1 MANTKPVG
9 VGDTAPDFTL
19 ASQTGE
25 QVKLSDFRNKQAV
38 VVYFYP
44 KDNTPGCTA
53 ESCAFRDSY
62 EVFKTMGAEVI
73 GISSDSVRSH
83 DAFAKKYNLPFLLLS
98 DQDGSVR
105 NLYGVPS
112 AMFILPGRVTY
123 VIDSQG
129 IVRNVFNSMMDFEA
143 HVKEALKT
151 LQEKV

>member
-1 MANTKPVG
+1 MANSKAIK
-9 VGDTAPDFTL
+9 VGDVAPDFTL
-19 ASQTGE
+19 SSQSGE
-25 QVKLSDFRNKQAV
+25 KVTLSDYRGKQAV

-73 GISSDSVRSH
+73 GISSDSIRSH
-83 DAFAKKYNLPFLLLS
+83 DSFAKKYNLPFLLLS
-98 DQDGSVR
+98 DVDNSIR

-112 AMFILPGRVTY
+112 TMFILPGRVTY
-123 VIDSQG
+123 VIDKQG

-143 HVKEALKT
+143 HVKEAVKT
-151 LQEKV
+151 LQGL

>member
-1 MANTKPVG
+1 MANSKPIK
-9 VGDTAPDFTL
+9 VGDVAPDFTL
-19 ASQTGE
+19 SSQTGE
-25 QVKLSDFRNKQAV
+25 QVTLSDYRGKQAV

-73 GISSDSVRSH
+73 GISSDSIRSH
-83 DAFAKKYNLPFLLLS
+83 DSFAKKYNLPFLLLS
-98 DQDGSVR
+98 DSDSSIR

-112 AMFILPGRVTY
+112 TMFILPGRVTY
-123 VIDSQG
+123 VIDKQG

-143 HVKEALKT
+143 HVKEAVKT
-151 LQEKV
+151 LQGL

>member
-25 QVKLSDFRNKQAV
+25 KVKLSDFRNKQAV

-83 DAFAKKYNLPFLLLS
+83 DAFAKKHNLPFLLLS
-98 DQDGSVR
+98 DKDGAVR

>member
-1 MANTKPVG
+1 MANSKPIKE
-9 VGDTAPDFTL
+9 GDVAPDFTL
-19 ASQTGE
+19 SSQTGE
-25 QVKLSDFRNKQAV
+25 KVTLSDYRGKQAV

-73 GISSDSVRSH
+73 GISSDSIRSH
-83 DAFAKKYNLPFLLLS
+83 DSFAKKYNLPFLLLS
-98 DQDGSVR
+98 DVDNSIR

-112 AMFILPGRVTY
+112 TMFILPGRVTY
-123 VIDSQG
+123 VIDKQG

-143 HVKEALKT
+143 HVKEAVKT
-151 LQEKV
+151 LQGL